1 MGRGYPLG
9 LSRSRGLKSS
19 MVTQAQVDAALRHVY
34 TSAGTVLT
42 IGTVIAVVPQDSV
55 QPIMDALRQIGD
67 GLHQIVGGFSKLTL
81 IAGPIVVGIMAKIA
95 AGSAA
100 FKSQLASV
108 MSFAAKPGNMEAK
121 KEVVA
126 ATANALTEVDK
137 IVAPSL
143 ADAPSPKV
151 VQG

>member
-1 MGRGYPLG
+1 
-9 LSRSRGLKSS
+9 

-34 TSAGTVLT
+34 TAAGTVLT
-42 IGTVIAVVPQDSV
+42 IGTVVAVVPQESV

-67 GLHQIVGGFSKLTL
+67 GLHQMIGGFSKLSL
-81 IAGPIVVGIMAKIA
+81 IAGPIVIGLMGKIA
-95 AGSAA
+95 AGSAG
-100 FKSQLASV
+100 FRNQLASV
-108 MSFAAKPGNMEAK
+108 MRTAAQPGNMEAK